1 MIVET
6 QADREIISMS
16 NFKEQIR
23 EDIQLIQKDYGY
35 IDDNLRRD
43 DFAFNYWVL
52 SRLYGMDEEIIASN
66 VTDINDK
73 CIDCFVHYEDTK
85 ELYLIQ
91 NKYYDD
97 FTSVDRRDVADF
109 LKTPLSILSAGR
121 YKRSEELQKIFDRI
135 HSDSDYKIWLH
146 FYVTNDLVNQDVES
160 LINQFS
166 FSEEKVKAF
175 VGVKYY
181 KLSDISR
188 IYFGDRFTNKI
199 PFTTELT
206 TRVSATSLDVRPK
219 DYKLDWMIDLR
230 FVMVNVA
237 DLYLLYKK
245 AIEKNYELF
254 EENVREFLGTQG
266 INNGI
271 IKTLRSSTDRENFF
285 YYNNGITLICEKCET
300 LRGTEASK
308 GSKGSRNQYGFRLT
322 NPQIVNGCQTINSIA
337 EVLAHCNE
345 SDMLQEFE
353 KAYVLVKI
361 YVFDEDTKN
370 EKEGLDK
377 NIVKYTNSQNSIDE
391 KAFASKQNYFLNL
404 QEEFKK
410 RGVLLLVKPSD
421 KNIFT
426 VEYKDKAKFAALR
439 KRGADLFQ
447 LFDIDGLKL
456 KNYMIPLEK
465 MLKVL
470 LAFCKNGFYAFSKG
484 STVLKLNSPYYKD
497 FSLNIDQQFTIDNM
511 IKLYFLFN
519 RADIDQ
525 KASSDKRTP
534 IPYYVIGFLGKRFK
548 DMEFSQ
554 RNERLKRL
562 FANKQTMLLIYEFY
576 KNLTPLYAEEYLREK
591 GEEYNSMIKQEIDDA
606 LFDRIFSQMLRFG
619 ANETIKKFLQEV
631 G

>member
-1 MIVET
+1 
-6 QADREIISMS
+6 MS
-16 NFKEQIR
+16 NFREQIR

-35 IDDNLRRD
+35 IDDNLQRD
-43 DFAFNYWVL
+43 EFAFNYWVL
-52 SRLYGMDEEIIASN
+52 SRLYGMDEEMIASN

-73 CIDCFVHYEDTK
+73 GIDCFVHYEDTK

-91 NKYYDD
+91 NKYYDES
-97 FTSVDRRDVADF
+97 TPVDRSDVADF
-109 LKTPLSILSAGR
+109 LKTPLSILIEQK

-135 HSDSDYKIWLH
+135 HTDSDYKIWLH
-146 FYVTNDLVNQDVES
+146 FYVTNDLESNDIES
-160 LINQFS
+160 LINQFV
-166 FSEEKVKAF
+166 FSDERVKAF

-188 IYFGDRFTNKI
+188 IYFGDRFTNRI
-199 PFTTELT
+199 HFTAELT

-237 DLYLLYKK
+237 DLYMLYRK

-271 IKTLRSSTDRENFF
+271 IKTLKSATDRENFF

-300 LRGTEASK
+300 LRGTEASRGNK
-308 GSKGSRNQYGFRLT
+308 ESRNQYGFRLT
-322 NPQIVNGCQTINSIA
+322 NPQVVNGCQTINSIA
-337 EVLAHCNE
+337 EVLSHCSE
-345 SDMLQEFE
+345 EDMLREFE

-361 YVFDEDTKN
+361 YVFDEETKR

-377 NIVKYTNSQNSIDE
+377 NIVKYTNSQNGIDE
-391 KAFASKQNYFLNL
+391 KAFAAKQNYFLNL

-421 KNIFT
+421 KNKYTI
-426 VEYKDKAKFAALR
+426 EYKDKRKFAEL
-439 KRGADLFQ
+439 KKKSVDLYE
-447 LFDIDGLKL
+447 LFDIDGTKL
-456 KNYMIPLEK
+456 KNYMVPLEK

-470 LAFCKNGFYAFSKG
+470 LAFYKDGFHAFRKG
-484 STVLKLNSPYYKD
+484 STVLKLNSPYYRE

-548 DMEFSQ
+548 NMDFNQ
-554 RNERLKRL
+554 RNDRLKRL

-591 GEEYNSMIKQEIDDA
+591 GEEYNSMIKQEIDDT
-606 LFDRIFSQMLRFG
+606 LFERIFSQMLRFG
-619 ANETIKKFLQEV
+619 ANETVKKFFNES
-631 G
+631 

>member
-1 MIVET
+1 
-6 QADREIISMS
+6 MS
-16 NFKEQIR
+16 NFKEQIK

-35 IDDNLRRD
+35 IDDNLQRD
-43 DFAFNYWVL
+43 EFAFYYWVL

-66 VTDINDK
+66 ITDINDK
-73 CIDCFVHYEDTK
+73 GIDCFVHYEDTR

-91 NKYYDD
+91 NKYYDE
-97 FTSVDRRDVADF
+97 FTSVDRSDVADF
-109 LKTPLSILSAGR
+109 LTTPLNVLLAGN

-135 HSDSDYKIWLH
+135 HKDSDYKIWLH
-146 FYVTNDLVNQDVES
+146 FYVTNDLDNGDIEN

-166 FSEEKVKAF
+166 FNDEKIKAF

-271 IKTLRSSTDRENFF
+271 IKTLKSTTDRENFF

-308 GSKGSRNQYGFRLT
+308 GYRESRNQYGFRLT
-322 NPQIVNGCQTINSIA
+322 NPQVVNGCQTINSIA
-337 EVLAHCNE
+337 EVLSHCNE
-345 SDMLQEFE
+345 EDMLEEYE

-361 YVFDEDTKN
+361 YVFDENSKI

-377 NIVKYTNSQNSIDE
+377 NIVKYTNSQNGIDE

-404 QEEFKK
+404 QEEFRK
-410 RGVLLLVKPSD
+410 RGILLLVKPSD
-421 KNIFT
+421 KNKFT
-426 VEYKDKAKFAALR
+426 IEYGDKGRFAEL
-439 KRGADLFQ
+439 KKKSVDLFQ
-447 LFDIDGLKL
+447 LFDIDGSKL

-470 LAFCKNGFYAFSKG
+470 LAFSKDGFYAFRKG

-497 FSLNIDQQFTIDNM
+497 FSLNIDQKFTIDNM

-548 DMEFSQ
+548 NIEFNQ
-554 RNERLKRL
+554 RNEQLKRL
-562 FANKQTMLLIYEFY
+562 FANKQTMLLVYDFY

-591 GEEYNSMIKQEIDDA
+591 GEEYNSMIKQEIDDI
-606 LFDRIFSQMLRFG
+606 LFERIFSQMLRFG
-619 ANETIKKFLQEV
+619 ANETVKKFFHE
-631 G
+631 

>member
-91 NKYYDD
+91 NKYYDN
-97 FTSVDRRDVADF
+97 FTSVDRSDVADF

-391 KAFASKQNYFLNL
+391 KAFAAKQNYFLNL

>member
-1 MIVET
+1 M
-6 QADREIISMS
+6 
-16 NFKEQIR
+16 K
-23 EDIQLIQKDYGY
+23 IQKNY
-35 IDDNLRRD
+35 I
-43 DFAFNYWVL
+43 
-52 SRLYGMDEEIIASN
+52 LY
-66 VTDINDK
+66 
-73 CIDCFVHYEDTK
+73 
-85 ELYLIQ
+85 
-91 NKYYDD
+91 KYYDD

-576 KNLTPLYAEEYLREK
+576 KNLTPLYAEENLREK

>member
-1 MIVET
+1 
-6 QADREIISMS
+6 MS
-16 NFKEQIR
+16 NFREQIR

-35 IDDNLRRD
+35 IDDNLQRD
-43 DFAFNYWVL
+43 EFAFNYWVL
-52 SRLYGMDEEIIASN
+52 SRLYGMDEEMIASN

-73 CIDCFVHYEDTK
+73 GIDCFVHYEDTK

-91 NKYYDD
+91 NKYYDES
-97 FTSVDRRDVADF
+97 TPVDRSDVADF
-109 LKTPLSILSAGR
+109 LKTPLSILIEQK

-135 HSDSDYKIWLH
+135 HTDSDYKIWLH
-146 FYVTNDLVNQDVES
+146 FYVTNDLESNDIES
-160 LINQFS
+160 LINQFV
-166 FSEEKVKAF
+166 FSDERVKAF

-188 IYFGDRFTNKI
+188 IYFGDRFTNRI
-199 PFTTELT
+199 PFTAELT

-230 FVMVNVA
+230 FVMVNIA
-237 DLYLLYKK
+237 DLYMLYRK

-271 IKTLRSSTDRENFF
+271 IKTLKSATDRENFF

-300 LRGTEASK
+300 LRGTEASR
-308 GSKGSRNQYGFRLT
+308 GNRESRNQYGFRLT
-322 NPQIVNGCQTINSIA
+322 NPQVVNGCQTINSIA
-337 EVLAHCNE
+337 EVLSHCSE
-345 SDMLQEFE
+345 EDMLREFE

-361 YVFDEDTKN
+361 YVFDEETKR

-377 NIVKYTNSQNSIDE
+377 NIVKYTNSQNGIDE
-391 KAFASKQNYFLNL
+391 KAFAAKQNYFLNL

-421 KNIFT
+421 KNKYTI
-426 VEYKDKAKFAALR
+426 EYKDKRKFAEL
-439 KRGADLFQ
+439 KKKSVDLYE
-447 LFDIDGLKL
+447 LFDIDGTKL
-456 KNYMIPLEK
+456 KNYMVPLEK

-470 LAFCKNGFYAFSKG
+470 LAFYKDGFHAFRKG
-484 STVLKLNSPYYKD
+484 STVLKLNSPYYRE

-548 DMEFSQ
+548 NMDFNQ
-554 RNERLKRL
+554 RNDRLKRL

-591 GEEYNSMIKQEIDDA
+591 GEEYNSMIKQEIDDT
-606 LFDRIFSQMLRFG
+606 LFERIFSQMLRFG
-619 ANETIKKFLQEV
+619 ANETVKKFFNES
-631 G
+631 

>member
-1 MIVET
+1 
-6 QADREIISMS
+6 MS
-16 NFKEQIR
+16 NFREQIR

-35 IDDNLRRD
+35 IDDNLQRD
-43 DFAFNYWVL
+43 EFAFNYWVL
-52 SRLYGMDEEIIASN
+52 SRLYGMDEEMIASN

-73 CIDCFVHYEDTK
+73 GIDCFVHYEDTK

-91 NKYYDD
+91 NKYYDES
-97 FTSVDRRDVADF
+97 TPVDRSDVADF
-109 LKTPLSILSAGR
+109 LKTPLSILIEQK

-135 HSDSDYKIWLH
+135 HTDSDYKIWLH
-146 FYVTNDLVNQDVES
+146 FYVTNDLESNDIES
-160 LINQFS
+160 LINQFV
-166 FSEEKVKAF
+166 FSDERVKAF

-188 IYFGDRFTNKI
+188 IYFGDRFTNRI
-199 PFTTELT
+199 PFTAELT

-237 DLYLLYKK
+237 DLYMLYRK

-271 IKTLRSSTDRENFF
+271 IKTLKSATDRENFF

-300 LRGTEASK
+300 LRGTEASR
-308 GSKGSRNQYGFRLT
+308 GNRESRNQYGFRLT
-322 NPQIVNGCQTINSIA
+322 NPQVVNGCQTINSIA
-337 EVLAHCNE
+337 EVLSHCSE
-345 SDMLQEFE
+345 EDMLREFE

-361 YVFDEDTKN
+361 YVFDEETKR

-377 NIVKYTNSQNSIDE
+377 NIVKYTNSQNGIDE
-391 KAFASKQNYFLNL
+391 KAFAAKQNYFLNL

-421 KNIFT
+421 KNKYTI
-426 VEYKDKAKFAALR
+426 EYKDKRKFAEL
-439 KRGADLFQ
+439 KKKSVDLYE
-447 LFDIDGLKL
+447 LFDIDGTKL
-456 KNYMIPLEK
+456 KNYMVPLEK

-470 LAFCKNGFYAFSKG
+470 LAFYKDGFHAFRKG
-484 STVLKLNSPYYKD
+484 STVLKLNSSYYRE

-548 DMEFSQ
+548 NMDFNQ
-554 RNERLKRL
+554 RNDRLKRL

-591 GEEYNSMIKQEIDDA
+591 GEEYNSMIKQEIDDT
-606 LFDRIFSQMLRFG
+606 LFERIFSQMLRFG
-619 ANETIKKFLQEV
+619 ANETVKKFFNES
-631 G
+631 

>member
-1 MIVET
+1 MT
-6 QADREIISMS
+6 
-16 NFKEQIR
+16 NFREQIR

-35 IDDNLRRD
+35 IDDNLQREN
-43 DFAFNYWVL
+43 FAFNYWVL
-52 SRLYGMDEEIIASN
+52 SRLYGMDEEIIDSN
-66 VTDINDK
+66 VTEMNDK
-73 CIDCFVHYEDTK
+73 GIDCFVHYEDTK

-91 NKYYDD
+91 NKYYDE
-97 FTSVDRRDVADF
+97 FTAVDRSDVADF
-109 LKTPLSILSAGR
+109 LKTPLSILLAGN

-135 HSDSDYKIWLH
+135 YSDSDYKIWLH
-146 FYVTNDLVNQDVES
+146 FYVTNDLES
-160 LINQFS
+160 KDIDTLINQFS
-166 FSEEKVKAF
+166 FSNEKVKAF

-199 PFTTELT
+199 PFTAELT

-237 DLYLLYKK
+237 DLYILYKK
-245 AIEKNYELF
+245 AIKKNYELF

-271 IKTLRSSTDRENFF
+271 ITTLKSPTDRENFF

-308 GSKGSRNQYGFRLT
+308 GYGYTESRNQYGFRLT

-337 EVLAHCNE
+337 EVLSHCSE
-345 SDMLQEFE
+345 DDMFKEYE

-361 YVFDEDTKN
+361 YVFDKN
-370 EKEGLDK
+370 AKEEKTGLDK
-377 NIVKYTNSQNSIDE
+377 NIVKYTNSQNGIDE
-391 KAFASKQNYFLNL
+391 KAFAAKQNYFLNL
-404 QEEFKK
+404 QEEFRK

-421 KNIFT
+421 KNKFAL
-426 VEYKDKAKFAALR
+426 EYKDKGKFAEL
-439 KRGADLFQ
+439 KKKGTDLFQ
-447 LFDIDGLKL
+447 LFDIDGSKL

-470 LAFCKNGFYAFSKG
+470 LAFYKDGFYAFTKG
-484 STVLKLNSPYYKD
+484 STVLKLNSVYYKE

-525 KASSDKRTP
+525 KASADRRTP

-548 DMEFSQ
+548 DAEFGQ
-554 RNERLKRL
+554 RNEKLRQL
-562 FANKQTMLLIYEFY
+562 FANKQTMHLIYNFY
-576 KNLTPLYAEEYLREK
+576 KNLTPLYAEEYSREK
-591 GEEYNSMIKQEIDDA
+591 GEEYNAMIKQEIDDA
-606 LFDRIFSQMLRFG
+606 LYERIFSQMLRFG
-619 ANETIKKFLQEV
+619 ANETVKKFL
-631 G
+631 GHNIK

>member
-1 MIVET
+1 
-6 QADREIISMS
+6 MS
-16 NFKEQIR
+16 NFREQIR

-35 IDDNLRRD
+35 IDDNLQREE
-43 DFAFNYWVL
+43 FAFNYWVL
-52 SRLYGMDEEIIASN
+52 SRLYGMDEEMIASN

-73 CIDCFVHYEDTK
+73 GIDCFVHYEDTK

-91 NKYYDD
+91 NKYYDES
-97 FTSVDRRDVADF
+97 TPVDRSDVADF
-109 LKTPLSILSAGR
+109 LKTPLSILIEQK

-135 HSDSDYKIWLH
+135 HTDSDYKIWLH
-146 FYVTNDLVNQDVES
+146 FYVTNDLESNDIES
-160 LINQFS
+160 LINQFV
-166 FSEEKVKAF
+166 FSDERVKAF

-188 IYFGDRFTNKI
+188 IYFGDRFTNRI
-199 PFTTELT
+199 PFTAELT

-237 DLYLLYKK
+237 DLYMLYRK

-271 IKTLRSSTDRENFF
+271 IKTLKSATDRENFF

-300 LRGTEASK
+300 LRGTEASRGNK
-308 GSKGSRNQYGFRLT
+308 ESRNQYGFRLT
-322 NPQIVNGCQTINSIA
+322 NPQVVNGCQTINSIA
-337 EVLAHCNE
+337 EVLSHCSE
-345 SDMLQEFE
+345 EDMLREFE

-361 YVFDEDTKN
+361 YVFDEETKR

-377 NIVKYTNSQNSIDE
+377 NIVKYTNSQNGIDE
-391 KAFASKQNYFLNL
+391 KAFAAKQNYFLNL

-421 KNIFT
+421 KNKYTI
-426 VEYKDKAKFAALR
+426 EYKDKRKFAEL
-439 KRGADLFQ
+439 KKKSVDLYE
-447 LFDIDGLKL
+447 LFDIDGTKL
-456 KNYMIPLEK
+456 KNYMVPLEK

-470 LAFCKNGFYAFSKG
+470 LAFYKDGFHAFRKG
-484 STVLKLNSPYYKD
+484 STVLKLNSPYYRE

-548 DMEFSQ
+548 NMDFNQ
-554 RNERLKRL
+554 RNDRLKRL

-591 GEEYNSMIKQEIDDA
+591 GEEYNSMIKQEIDDT
-606 LFDRIFSQMLRFG
+606 LFERIFSQMLRFG
-619 ANETIKKFLQEV
+619 ANETVKKFFNES
-631 G
+631 

>member
-1 MIVET
+1 
-6 QADREIISMS
+6 MS
-16 NFKEQIR
+16 NFREQIR

-35 IDDNLRRD
+35 IDDNLQRD
-43 DFAFNYWVL
+43 EFAFNYWVL
-52 SRLYGMDEEIIASN
+52 SRLYGMDEEMIASN

-73 CIDCFVHYEDTK
+73 GIDCFVHYEDTK

-91 NKYYDD
+91 NKYYDES
-97 FTSVDRRDVADF
+97 TPVDRSDVADF
-109 LKTPLSILSAGR
+109 LKTPLSILIEQK

-135 HSDSDYKIWLH
+135 HTDSDYKIWLH
-146 FYVTNDLVNQDVES
+146 FYVTNDLESNDIES
-160 LINQFS
+160 LINQFV
-166 FSEEKVKAF
+166 FSDERVKAF

-188 IYFGDRFTNKI
+188 IYFGDRFTNRI
-199 PFTTELT
+199 PFTAELT

-237 DLYLLYKK
+237 DLYMLYRK

-271 IKTLRSSTDRENFF
+271 IKTLKSATDRENFF

-300 LRGTEASK
+300 LRGTEASR
-308 GSKGSRNQYGFRLT
+308 GNRESRNQYGFRLT
-322 NPQIVNGCQTINSIA
+322 NPQVVNGCQTINSIA
-337 EVLAHCNE
+337 EVLSHCSE
-345 SDMLQEFE
+345 EDMLREFE

-361 YVFDEDTKN
+361 YVFDEETKR

-377 NIVKYTNSQNSIDE
+377 NIVKYTNSQNGIDE
-391 KAFASKQNYFLNL
+391 KAFAAKQNYFLNL

-421 KNIFT
+421 KNKYTI
-426 VEYKDKAKFAALR
+426 EYKDKRKFAEL
-439 KRGADLFQ
+439 KKKSVDLYE
-447 LFDIDGLKL
+447 LFDIDGTKL
-456 KNYMIPLEK
+456 KNYMVPLEK

-470 LAFCKNGFYAFSKG
+470 LAFYKDGFHAFRKG
-484 STVLKLNSPYYKD
+484 STVLKLNSPYYRE

-548 DMEFSQ
+548 NMDFNQ
-554 RNERLKRL
+554 RNDRLKRL

-591 GEEYNSMIKQEIDDA
+591 GEEYNSMIKQEIDDT
-606 LFDRIFSQMLRFG
+606 LFERIFSQMLRFG
-619 ANETIKKFLQEV
+619 ANETVKKFFNES
-631 G
+631 